1 VISCATLRGHMP
13 DLTRGTASDAVRL
26 EAESHLESCAACR
39 EERGA
44 WAVLGALR
52 DDEGPRLSP
61 FAEGR
66 VLARLVEARVAG
78 AAAPRASRA
87 PRLAIGLAAVALVAA
102 GGTLVSRAGG
112 QRLAALFGRTPV
124 PVVVEGQRIEAAAP
138 GAIAFSGAGVSYQP
152 GTSLTFHPAARTVDV
167 ARGEVDVDVDPK
179 SGLPGHFRVTTKRF
193 VVEVLGTR
201 FVVTPTSVRTL
212 RGRVRILDRAGHEVA
227 VLRAGEWW
235 SGADL
240 APPEAAPVT
249 PAPEVAPAP
258 PPAPVAVPARAPARA
273 AANVSELLVKSRAA
287 LAAGDAG
294 QARALIERAFAAGPG
309 EADATA
315 LELLRADALLV
326 ARRPDEAIVAY
337 RRVARRRASAPEGET
352 AAFAV
357 GQLLFERGAE
367 AEAGAALYDYLARYP
382 HGRFV
387 REARERLTQLDAKP

>member
-1 VISCATLRGHMP
+1 V
-13 DLTRGTASDAVRL
+13 
-26 EAESHLESCAACR
+26 
-39 EERGA
+39 

-52 DDEGPRLSP
+52 DQRDEPRLSA
-61 FAEGR
+61 FAERR
-66 VLARLVEARVAG
+66 VLANLVAARASG
-78 AAAPRASRA
+78 TAPRRARA
-87 PRLAIGLAAVALVAA
+87 PRFALGFAMVAVAVVGA
-102 GGTLVSRAGG
+102 GGLLASRVGMG
-112 QRLAALFGRTPV
+112 RVTALFGRAPAA
-124 PVVVEGQRIEAAAP
+124 PPVVEGQRIEAATP

-152 GTSLTFHPAARTVDV
+152 GTSLTFHPKARTVDV

-201 FVVTPTSVRTL
+201 FIVTPTTVRTL

-235 SGADL
+235 SGADEL
-240 APPEAAPVT
+240 AAPEPP
-249 PAPEVAPAP
+249 PAVAPAP
-258 PPAPVAVPARAPARA
+258 EPTGAPVVEAAPAPVQARAPARA
-273 AANVSELLVKSRAA
+273 AANVSQLLAKSRAA
-287 LAAGDAG
+287 LAVGDAG
-294 QARALIERAFAAGPG
+294 LARSLIERAFAAGPG
-309 EADATA
+309 EADTTA